1 MPDPIKQLQGPARP
15 ELTLAE
21 PAEMTLADH
30 IPTPGAVI
38 GGLGEVLP
46 RLPAAIPELIGAL
59 SQMLPEELDTE
70 AGQ

>member
-1 MPDPIKQLQGPARP
+1 MPHETQQHQGRSGP
-15 ELTLAE
+15 EVALAE
-21 PAEMTLADH
+21 PTELTLADH
-30 IPTPGAVI
+30 IPTPGAII

-46 RLPAAIPELIGAL
+46 QLPSAIPELIGAL